1 MSCPNPVL
9 DEDGGRICD
18 CGDEGRMCESCA
30 MAEAH
35 YWRVLW
41 ESSSLEERDPEQ
53 YAQDMRDAGRGHL
66 IRD

>member
-1 MSCPNPVL
+1 MTCPNPVL
-9 DEDGGRICD
+9 DEDGERICD
-18 CGDEGRMCESCA
+18 CGDEGRLCGACA

-53 YAQDMRDAGRGHL
+53 YAQDMREAGRGHL
-66 IRD
+66 CRS